1 MNELNY
7 SEYKSLVNLI
17 ESEDIYNKYENLM
30 KKEEKVLDTVNHVI
44 KNIKTKES
52 EEKQII
58 HMSLYQIY
66 NNMFLEIPKII
77 NELYKINNIDD
88 IITILTK
95 NNRLIYL
102 GIILV
107 LISIFLFFI
116 EISK

>member
-7 SEYKSLVNLI
+7 SEYKSLVDLI
-17 ESEDIYNKYENLM
+17 KSDDIYNKYENLM
-30 KKEEKVLDTVNHVI
+30 KKENKVLDTVNHVI
-44 KNIKTKES
+44 KNVKNIES
-52 EEKQII
+52 QQNQII
-58 HMSLYQIY
+58 HMSIYQIY
-66 NNMFLEIPKII
+66 NNMFLEIPKIM
-77 NELYKINNIDD
+77 NELYRINNTND
-88 IITILTK
+88 IIIILTK